1 MSSTVS
7 SMMLTIM
14 GRWFMEFSLGTWI
27 LIISTVLYVGAGIAF
42 AFEGKLGLSIA
53 YVAYAIANVGLMIVA
68 IQGN

>member
-1 MSSTVS
+1 
-7 SMMLTIM
+7 MMLTFM
-14 GRWFMEFSLGTWI
+14 GRCYMEFSLGTWI

-68 IQGN
+68 IQGQ

>member
-1 MSSTVS
+1 
-7 SMMLTIM
+7 MMLTIM
-14 GRWFMEFSLGTWI
+14 GRCYMEFSLGTWI

-68 IQGN
+68 IQGQ